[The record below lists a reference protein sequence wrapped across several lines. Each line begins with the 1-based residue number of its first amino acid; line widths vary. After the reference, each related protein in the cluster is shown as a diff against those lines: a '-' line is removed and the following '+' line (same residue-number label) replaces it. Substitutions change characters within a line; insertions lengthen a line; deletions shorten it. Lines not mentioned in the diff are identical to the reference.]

1 MARETRRKNDHQN
14 ARGGIK
20 PERLGSS
27 AVPGRSY
34 KSQSGSGRAES
45 AGYTTSSPGWRR
57 ESAAPKRAA
66 AGGGGGG
73 GGSSRKH
80 DSGGG
85 GHKKSAKKSGG
96 GGGDRGPRTTSG
108 INPPDIPQ
116 SQLGGPKGISTG
128 GAGAF
133 IPPAIPPSMLSPLNT
148 PQLQGVPPQ
157 LEGPQMN
164 PLAPPALQGVP
175 PALDMPPINN
185 PALQGVP
192 PGLQSQP
199 HSPQGNIAAAL
210 LQRLNEQQQQR
221 PPLIQPG
228 VASGNS
234 PLGAA
239 NSPLGQGNP
248 LVRNPFFG
256 S

>member
-85 GHKKSAKKSGG
+85 GHKKSAK
-96 GGGDRGPRTTSG
+96 
-108 INPPDIPQ
+108 
-116 SQLGGPKGISTG
+116 
-128 GAGAF
+128 
-133 IPPAIPPSMLSPLNT
+133 
-148 PQLQGVPPQ
+148 
-157 LEGPQMN
+157 
-164 PLAPPALQGVP
+164 
-175 PALDMPPINN
+175 
-185 PALQGVP
+185 
-192 PGLQSQP
+192 
-199 HSPQGNIAAAL
+199 
-210 LQRLNEQQQQR
+210 
-221 PPLIQPG
+221 
-228 VASGNS
+228 
-234 PLGAA
+234 
-239 NSPLGQGNP
+239 
-248 LVRNPFFG
+248 
-256 S
+256 

>member
-85 GHKKSAKKSGG
+85 GHKTPSGG
-96 GGGDRGPRTTSG
+96 GTSG
-108 INPPDIPQ
+108 E
-116 SQLGGPKGISTG
+116 L
-128 GAGAF
+128 
-133 IPPAIPPSMLSPLNT
+133 
-148 PQLQGVPPQ
+148 
-157 LEGPQMN
+157 
-164 PLAPPALQGVP
+164 
-175 PALDMPPINN
+175 PI
-185 PALQGVP
+185 
-192 PGLQSQP
+192 
-199 HSPQGNIAAAL
+199 
-210 LQRLNEQQQQR
+210 
-221 PPLIQPG
+221 
-228 VASGNS
+228 
-234 PLGAA
+234 
-239 NSPLGQGNP
+239 
-248 LVRNPFFG
+248 
-256 S
+256 